1 HLGYAHGTLFGSRYT
16 LDIVKPAHLF
26 GVEKQSGYLREM
38 IIHNQFFSMLNYA
51 GIKSKNI
58 IIAKRIIV
66 GQRDQIAV
74 KGKRVNFLHKKQDF
88 GQAKKRAADN
98 DRYPAFYF
106 LGHRLNNTAF
116 FIE

>member
-26 GVEKQSGYLREM
+26 RVEKQSGYLREM

-74 KGKRVNFLHKKQDF
+74 KGKLVNFLHKSRIS
-88 GQAKKRAADN
+88 A
-98 DRYPAFYF
+98 
-106 LGHRLNNTAF
+106 RLKNVQPTMTGIRLFTFWATV
-116 FIE
+116 

>member
-1 HLGYAHGTLFGSRYT
+1 
-16 LDIVKPAHLF
+16 
-26 GVEKQSGYLREM
+26 
-38 IIHNQFFSMLNYA
+38 MLNDA
-51 GIKSKNI
+51 GIKSKNV

-74 KGKRVNFLHKKQDF
+74 KGKRVNFLYKEQEF
-88 GQAKKRAADN
+88 GQAEKRAADN

-106 LGHRLNNTAF
+106 LGRRLDNTAF